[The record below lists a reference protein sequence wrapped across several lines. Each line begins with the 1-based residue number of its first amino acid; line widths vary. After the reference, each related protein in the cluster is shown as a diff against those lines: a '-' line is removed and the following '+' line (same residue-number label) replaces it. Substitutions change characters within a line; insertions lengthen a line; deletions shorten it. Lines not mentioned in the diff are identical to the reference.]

1 MRVGLSLLWE
11 HKFKHSFQDTVNP
24 IYNCGK
30 DIETSSH
37 YLLYYPDNLQERMT
51 LSKAVRCIAPNI
63 LDLNYTL
70 VTEILL
76 YDKENLD
83 DINNSSILV
92 ATIKYLLET

>member
-1 MRVGLSLLWE
+1 
-11 HKFKHSFQDTVNP
+11 
-24 IYNCGK
+24 
-30 DIETSSH
+30 
-37 YLLYYPDNLQERMT
+37 MT

-63 LDLNYTL
+63 LDLNNTL